1 MEKIIISENA
11 LRDITEMLLDMQ
23 DSATRYDIISRIY
36 RTSKES
42 GLFISD
48 EVCQAIFG
56 KRESETNDDISD
68 Q

>member
-11 LRDITEMLLDMQ
+11 LREMAEMLLDMQ

-48 EVCQAIFG
+48 EVCKAIFG
-56 KRESETNDDISD
+56 IKEGESNDNISD
-68 Q
+68 